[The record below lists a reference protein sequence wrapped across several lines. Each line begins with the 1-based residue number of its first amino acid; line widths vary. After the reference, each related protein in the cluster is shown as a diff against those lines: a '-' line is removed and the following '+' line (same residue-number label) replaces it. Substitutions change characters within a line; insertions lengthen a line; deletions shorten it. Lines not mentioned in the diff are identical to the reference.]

1 MLESIAMQTVRML
14 TAILALAAAL
24 QAAAQTDAY
33 PSRAI
38 RLVVPYAP
46 GGVSDITGRIVAQK
60 MTELLG
66 QPMVVENRTGAGGMV
81 GTGAVAKAE
90 PDGYTLVLSSLS
102 AYAIGPRLVKA
113 PLYDPIKDFTPIA
126 PVALSPTVLTV
137 NTGLPFQSLGDLI
150 SFAKANPGKL
160 TYGSSGIGSVA
171 HISAEMLRASTGI
184 ELVHVPYKS
193 AAQAYPDMISGSVS
207 MVFDALPSAIQHI
220 RSAKARP
227 LAMMS
232 DRRASLLPELPT
244 FAEAGYPEATLRLWV
259 GLHGPANLPAPIVQK
274 LNETAAR
281 AVAASDVR
289 ERFTA
294 VGADAYSASSREF
307 AELVRGDV
315 QRLGKMM
322 AAAGIK
328 PE

>member
-1 MLESIAMQTVRML
+1 ML
-14 TAILALAAAL
+14 TGLLALMAAVSAL
-24 QAAAQTDAY
+24 SQESY
-33 PSRAI
+33 PARPI

-66 QPMVVENRTGAGGMV
+66 QPMVVENRAGAGGMV

-90 PDGYTLVLSSLS
+90 PDGYTIVLSSLS
-102 AYAIGPRLVKA
+102 AYAIGPRMVKA
-113 PLYDPIKDFTPIA
+113 PLYDPIKDFTPIG

-137 NTGLPFQSLGDLI
+137 NTALPFQNVKELI
-150 SFAKANPGKL
+150 AFAKANPGKL

-171 HISAEMLRASTGI
+171 HISAEVLRASTGI

-207 MVFDALPSAIQHI
+207 MIFDALPSAIQHI
-220 RSAKARP
+220 KAGKARP

-232 DRRASLLPELPT
+232 DRRASLVPEVPT
-244 FAEAGYPEATLRLWV
+244 FAEAGYAEATLRLWV
-259 GLHGPANLPAPIVQK
+259 GLHGPANLPAAVVQK
-274 LNETAAR
+274 LNDTAAK
-281 AVAASDVR
+281 AVASADVR

-294 VGADAYSASSREF
+294 VGADAYSASPREF
-307 AELVRGDV
+307 AEMVRGDV
-315 QRLGKMM
+315 ERLGKMM

-328 PE
+328 GE

>member
-1 MLESIAMQTVRML
+1 MKTIRIV
-14 TAILALAAAL
+14 TAFLAAIGCVQALA
-24 QAAAQTDAY
+24 QDAY
-33 PSRAI
+33 PSKPV

-60 MTELLG
+60 MSELLG
-66 QPMVVENRTGAGGMV
+66 QPMVVENRAGAGGMV

-102 AYAIGPRLVKA
+102 AYAIGPRLVKQ
-113 PLYDPIKDFTPIA
+113 PLYDPVRDFTPVA
-126 PVALSPTVLTV
+126 VVALSPTVLTI
-137 NTGLPFQSLGDLI
+137 NTGLPVQNLRELI
-150 SFAKANPGKL
+150 AYAKANPGKL

-171 HISAEMLRASTGI
+171 HISAEVLRASTGI

-193 AAQAYPDMISGSVS
+193 AAQSYPDMISGSVS

-220 RSAKARP
+220 KAGKAKP

-232 DRRASLLPELPT
+232 DRRAALVPDVPT

-259 GLHGPANLPAPIVQK
+259 GLHGPANMPASVVQK

-281 AVAASDVR
+281 AVAATDLR
-289 ERFTA
+289 ERFA
-294 VGADAYSASSREF
+294 SVGADPYAMSQREF
-307 AELVRGDV
+307 AEMVRSDV
-315 QRLGKMM
+315 DRLGKMM

>member
-1 MLESIAMQTVRML
+1 MKTMRML
-14 TAILALAAAL
+14 TGLALLLTAGI
-24 QAAAQTDAY
+24 AAAQGDY
-33 PSRAI
+33 PNRPI

-60 MTELLG
+60 MTEVLG
-66 QPMVVENRTGAGGMV
+66 QPVVVENRAGAGGML

-90 PDGYTLVLSSLS
+90 PDGYTIVLSSLS

-126 PVALSPTVLTV
+126 PVALSPTILTV
-137 NTGLPFQSLGDLI
+137 SPSLPFQSMKDVI
-150 SFAKANPGKL
+150 AHAKANPGKL

-184 ELVHVPYKS
+184 DLVHVPYKS
-193 AAQAYPDMISGSVS
+193 AAQAYPDVISGSVS

-220 RSAKARP
+220 KSGKVRP
-227 LAMMS
+227 IAVMS
-232 DRRASLLPELPT
+232 ERRASLVPDVPT

-259 GLHGPANLPAPIVQK
+259 GLHGPANLPAGVVQK
-274 LNETAAR
+274 LSDTAQKV
-281 AVAASDVR
+281 VAAPDVR
-289 ERFTA
+289 ERFTS
-294 VGADAYSASSREF
+294 VGADGYFTSPREF
-307 AELVRGDV
+307 SEMVRGDV
-315 QRLGKMM
+315 ERLGKMM

-328 PE
+328 AE

>member
-1 MLESIAMQTVRML
+1 MKTLRIV
-14 TAILALAAAL
+14 TALLALAASG
-24 QAAAQTDAY
+24 QVVAQGDAY
-33 PSRAI
+33 PSRPI

-81 GTGAVAKAE
+81 GTASVAKAE
-90 PDGYTLVLSSLS
+90 PDGYTLVLSSVS
-102 AYAIGPRLVKA
+102 AYAIAPRLVKT
-113 PLYDPIKDFTPIA
+113 PLYDPIRDFTPVT

-137 NTGLPFQSLGDLI
+137 NMGLPFQSLGDLI
-150 SFAKANPGKL
+150 TYAKANPGKL

-171 HISAEMLRASTGI
+171 HISAEMLRATTGI

-193 AAQAYPDMISGSVS
+193 AAQAYPDMIGGSVS

-220 RSAKARP
+220 RAGKARP

-232 DRRASLLPELPT
+232 DRRASLLPDLPT

-259 GLHGPANLPAPIVQK
+259 GLHGPANLPPGVVQK
-274 LNETAAR
+274 LNETTAR
-281 AVAASDVR
+281 AVAASEVR

-294 VGADAYSASSREF
+294 VGADAYTTSAREF
-307 AELVRGDV
+307 AELVRSDV